1 MGTSIARRIGA
12 RWVRTLLGQVLFCF
26 GKGTSGMYA
35 RLLMFL
41 IGLPPRCNIFTIE
54 LGDCFLLWR
63 GSGL

>member
-1 MGTSIARRIGA
+1 MGTSIARGIGVC
-12 RWVRTLLGQVLFCF
+12 WVRTLLGQAPFF
-26 GKGTSGMYA
+26 WKGTSGMYA

-41 IGLPPRCNIFTIE
+41 IGLPPRCNIFTIQ